1 MNNTCIYTCVLWK
14 TICIFCGVKLAKLA
28 ELLWVLTRDKSVANL
43 RSLHSRF
50 YLLPDSVVIWNKNF
64 SIKTKVLHVEFFV
77 VVVFSFFCIIFFIRL
92 VFCNQH
98 KMHYYC
104 YYFIYL
110 FFLQKIVFN
119 IGIYLVYLSCFFCI
133 CVSVVLKI
141 SGIVFPRMSNEGANW
156 LRKIV
161 WGHVLVVPDL
171 RYSGCFCKVL
181 TCQCT

>member
-77 VVVFSFFCIIFFIRL
+77 VVVFSFFLFLEWRFGLTFWYLNLSIPNMMI
-92 VFCNQH
+92 
-98 KMHYYC
+98 C
-104 YYFIYL
+104 YYGRKCRGKYQSL
-110 FFLQKIVFN
+110 LLN
-119 IGIYLVYLSCFFCI
+119 N
-133 CVSVVLKI
+133 
-141 SGIVFPRMSNEGANW
+141 RMHWNGTKLN
-156 LRKIV
+156 
-161 WGHVLVVPDL
+161 
-171 RYSGCFCKVL
+171 
-181 TCQCT
+181 